1 MEVSATFL
9 AWLRRHN
16 ETISDT
22 ADRRMHNRL
31 RRPKMNYLD
40 QIKLTALMNL
50 TAGSSEIPIG
60 LIDGPIATD
69 HSDLAAE
76 NIHEISGKSG
86 MACTRSD
93 SIACTHGTFIA
104 GILCAKRNSAAPAI
118 CPDCPLLLYPIFA
131 ETKSANGE
139 MPSATPDEL
148 AAAVVETVNAGA
160 RVLNLSVGLANPS
173 SKGERRLEQA
183 FDYAAKRGV
192 ITVAAAGN
200 QGTLGSTAIT
210 RHSCVIPVVACDLR
224 GRPMNES
231 NMGSSIGRRGLS
243 APGEAITSLAT
254 VGNSLTLGGTS
265 VATPFV
271 TGAIALLWSAFP
283 MATAGQVKFA
293 VTQAFAPRR
302 TMVVPPL
309 LNAWAAYQFI
319 VTSQVRR

>member
-22 ADRRMHNRL
+22 ADRRMHNRI

-60 LIDGPIATD
+60 MIDGPIATD
-69 HSDLAAE
+69 HSDLAVE

-131 ETKSANGE
+131 ETQSANGE

-200 QGTLGSTAIT
+200 QGAIGSSTIT
-210 RHSCVIPVVACDLR
+210 RHPWVIPVVACDPAGSPLR
-224 GRPMNES
+224 QS
-231 NMGSSIGRRGLS
+231 NLGSSIGRRGLS
-243 APGEAITSLAT
+243 APGSNITSL
-254 VGNSLTLGGTS
+254 
-265 VATPFV
+265 
-271 TGAIALLWSAFP
+271 
-283 MATAGQVKFA
+283 
-293 VTQAFAPRR
+293 
-302 TMVVPPL
+302 
-309 LNAWAAYQFI
+309 
-319 VTSQVRR
+319 

>member
-69 HSDLAAE
+69 HSDLAAK

-148 AAAVVETVNAGA
+148 AAAVVNYLFCRYKAIFEKANDQFA
-160 RVLNLSVGLANPS
+160 RDFSPTAIEARPS
-173 SKGERRLEQA
+173 SLNSTQNIIVEVIFSYTNRKTA
-183 FDYAAKRGV
+183 FTEKFLVRVDVSGMF
-192 ITVAAAGN
+192 
-200 QGTLGSTAIT
+200 
-210 RHSCVIPVVACDLR
+210 P
-224 GRPMNES
+224 
-231 NMGSSIGRRGLS
+231 SILTGLS
-243 APGEAITSLAT
+243 PCYDIS
-254 VGNSLTLGGTS
+254 
-265 VATPFV
+265 
-271 TGAIALLWSAFP
+271 
-283 MATAGQVKFA
+283 
-293 VTQAFAPRR
+293 
-302 TMVVPPL
+302 
-309 LNAWAAYQFI
+309 
-319 VTSQVRR
+319 